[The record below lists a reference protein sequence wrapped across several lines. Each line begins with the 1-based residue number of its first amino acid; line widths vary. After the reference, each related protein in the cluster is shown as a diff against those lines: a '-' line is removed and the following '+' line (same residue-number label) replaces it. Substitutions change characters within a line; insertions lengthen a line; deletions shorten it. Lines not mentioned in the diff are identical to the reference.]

1 METAIRTTEKIAL
14 SISGV
19 SIILIMLIVA
29 VDAMGR
35 YLFSSPL
42 SWSYDFVS
50 YYLMVFATYFALSDT
65 FRNGDHISL
74 SLFRPHMNR
83 KLKAGLDVIWGLLS
97 LAIFT
102 IIAVGAWEAT
112 MSAYQNR
119 RYLPGAIPLP
129 VWISYLPIALGSFLL
144 VLRLGHH
151 CFALARR
158 GHNAAVITE
167 LENAE

>member
-19 SIILIMLIVA
+19 SIVLIMLIVS

-35 YLFSSPL
+35 YIFSAPL
-42 SWSYDFVS
+42 TWSYDFVS

-74 SLFRPHMNR
+74 TLFRPHMNR

-97 LAIFT
+97 LIIFA

-112 MSAYQNR
+112 ISAYQNR
-119 RYLPGAIPLP
+119 RYLPGTIPWP

-151 CFALARR
+151 CFALTRR
-158 GHNAAVITE
+158 GHNASVITE
-167 LENAE
+167 GENAE